1 MGIYHRHVY
10 VMCNSDVARTSLK
23 NVMMHRLCN
32 KISSIKGGYLM
43 KKNSIIMFTVLSL
56 LFYGSYA
63 FAAEK
68 TGFVNIREIMV
79 KSAAGKKATEE
90 ISKVYEKN
98 RALIQGKE
106 AELKKLKDE
115 LEKQR
120 AVLKEGAMKEKE
132 AAYQKKFRDYQLVV
146 KDANE
151 ELQARDQELSK
162 KLIPHIIKVI
172 NTIGERE
179 KYTAIIDTGTPLIVY
194 HAKQNELTQKVIEEF
209 DKTYKP

>member
-1 MGIYHRHVY
+1 
-10 VMCNSDVARTSLK
+10 
-23 NVMMHRLCN
+23 
-32 KISSIKGGYLM
+32 M
-43 KKNSIIMFTVLSL
+43 KKNSMIIIVVLSVL
-56 LFYGSYA
+56 LYGSYA
-63 FAAEK
+63 IAAEK
-68 TGFVNIREIMV
+68 TGFIDIRAIML
-79 KSAAGKKATEE
+79 KSSAGKKATDE
-90 ISKVYEKN
+90 ISKIYEKN
-98 RALIQGKE
+98 KTMIQEKE

-120 AVLKEGAMKEKE
+120 TILKEEALKEKE

-162 KLIPHIIKVI
+162 KLIPSIIKVV

-179 KYTAIIDTGTPLIVY
+179 KYTLIIDIGTPTVVF
-194 HAKQNELTQKVIEEF
+194 HAKGNDMTNKVIEEF